1 MIWDWNGTLVD
12 DLELVVASVNLSL
25 EDIGAPPIDADA
37 YRTHYTRP
45 VQHFYEG
52 VLGRPLEGSEWRRID
67 RVFHEGYRNGVAS
80 LPLTVDA
87 RAAVDQVAAS
97 GWTQSIL
104 SMWWHDELAAAVA
117 ARGIDRFM
125 IRVDGNRGEAGET
138 KLRHL
143 RRHLHDLEETL
154 GPLNRCRVVV
164 IGDALDDAGAAR
176 ETGVWCVLYDGGSHH
191 RAELAGVGM
200 PIANTMLEA
209 LEIASRLV
217 AEA

>member
-1 MIWDWNGTLVD
+1 
-12 DLELVVASVNLSL
+12 
-25 EDIGAPPIDADA
+25 
-37 YRTHYTRP
+37 
-45 VQHFYEG
+45 
-52 VLGRPLEGSEWRRID
+52 
-67 RVFHEGYRNGVAS
+67 
-80 LPLTVDA
+80 
-87 RAAVDQVAAS
+87 
-97 GWTQSIL
+97 
-104 SMWWHDELAAAVA
+104 
-117 ARGIDRFM
+117 
-125 IRVDGNRGEAGET
+125 VDGNRGEAGET

-143 RRHLHDLEETL
+143 RRHLHDLEETR